1 MIKFVSRLHGLADSM
16 LMRTTPVGTLGRL
29 LVSATSMVIA
39 GSALPAAA
47 APGAPVA
54 RVFAWDNPITAG
66 LNGYG
71 QKDVHILADAGN
83 WYLVATEMRVPAQEK
98 RGLVLYRSSDL
109 VHWRE
114 AALLFDRETI
124 PADAWYRDEW
134 LAPEIHQ
141 LNGKYF
147 ALFHCRNNR
156 QRPYR
161 LPGFGLAVADRI
173 EGPYRNLTP
182 DRPLYWGNNTNLFA
196 APDGRIHLY
205 WDRDGR
211 IYSAELDL
219 EKGALKT
226 EPREILGPATLGKQF
241 RFLDAPFVTERNG
254 RYYMITSSFYAGYI
268 IRVRYLT
275 APSADG
281 PWSMAAEPLLTF
293 IESEADSTLRM
304 SYPPGYSFAPPTQVI
319 FHHQIFRGPGGL
331 DYLAYHSSEKY
342 SEPHLVIEP
351 IQFDGAGGL
360 VVPAPKRPHH
370 SVSLP

>member
-1 MIKFVSRLHGLADSM
+1 M
-16 LMRTTPVGTLGRL
+16 LTTPVGTLGRL
-29 LVSATSMVIA
+29 MVSATSLVIA
-39 GSALPAAA
+39 GSALAA
-47 APGAPVA
+47 APAPGTPVA
-54 RVFAWDNPITAG
+54 RVFSWDNPITDG

-71 QKDVHILADAGN
+71 QKDVHILEDGGN
-83 WYLVATEMRVPAQEK
+83 WYLVATEMRVPGQDK
-98 RGLVLYRSSDL
+98 RGLVLYRSPDL

-134 LAPEIHQ
+134 LAPEIHK

-161 LPGFGLAVADRI
+161 LPGCGLAVADRI
-173 EGPYRNLTP
+173 EGPYRILTP
-182 DRPLYWGNNTNLFA
+182 DRPLYWGSNTNLFA
-196 APDGRIHLY
+196 APDGRVHLY

-211 IYSAELDL
+211 IYSAELDP
-219 EKGALKT
+219 ERAGLKT
-226 EPREILGPATLGKQF
+226 EPREILGPATLGPQF
-241 RFLDAPFVTERNG
+241 RFLDAPFVTERGG
-254 RYYMITSSFYAGYI
+254 RFFMITSSFYAGYI

-281 PWSMAAEPLLTF
+281 PWTMATEPLLTF

-304 SYPPGYSFAPPTQVI
+304 PYPPGYSFAPPTQVI

-342 SEPHLVIEP
+342 AEPHLVIEP
-351 IQFDGAGGL
+351 VKFDGAGGL
-360 VVPAPKRPHH
+360 VVLEPKQPHH